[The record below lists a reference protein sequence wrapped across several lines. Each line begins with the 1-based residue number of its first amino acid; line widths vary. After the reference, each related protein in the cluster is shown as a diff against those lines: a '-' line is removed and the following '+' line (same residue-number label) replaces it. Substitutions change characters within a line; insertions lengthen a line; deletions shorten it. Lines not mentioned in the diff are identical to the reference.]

1 MIGER
6 TIEGFT
12 ALTLSTPGEGGL
24 EAAFVPAAGMVG
36 CSLRHRGEELLGQR
50 GGLAA
55 YVAERKTM
63 GIPLLYPWANRLS
76 AWRCAVAGRELAIDP
91 EATPVRRDAN
101 GLPMHGLLSAA
112 AGWRVERHE
121 AAADGGALTARFDF
135 SGDAVLMA
143 AFPFAHELEL
153 EATLSG
159 PTLRLATTVQA
170 ADDGPVPIA
179 FGFHPYLRLPG
190 VPREDWGVQIPVRE
204 RLRLD
209 ASMLP
214 TGEREPARVAPG
226 RLGARTFD
234 DAYLAPVD
242 GAAFVLEG
250 GGRRIE
256 LAFETGYPYAQV
268 FAPADDAVIAFEP
281 MTAPANA
288 LVTAGPELTL
298 LAPGERYRAVFSI
311 TVRER
316 DGSPGSE

>member
-6 TIEGFT
+6 TIDGFA
-12 ALTLSTPGEGGL
+12 ALTLGDGGL

-55 YVAERKTM
+55 YVAERKTL

-76 AWRCAVAGRELAIDP
+76 AWRCEVAGREIAIDP
-91 EATPVRRDAN
+91 EATPLRRDAN

-112 AGWRVERHE
+112 AGWQVERHE
-121 AAADGGALTARFDF
+121 PTADGAVLTARFDF
-135 SGDAVLMA
+135 AADDVLMT
-143 AFPFAHELEL
+143 AFPFGHELL
-153 EATLSG
+153 MEATLRG
-159 PTLRLATTVQA
+159 PALRVATTVHA
-170 ADDGPVPIA
+170 TGDAPVPIA
-179 FGFHPYLRLPG
+179 FGFHPYLQLPG
-190 VPREDWGVQIPVRE
+190 VERADWSVEIPVRE
-204 RLRLD
+204 RLILD
-209 ASMLP
+209 EAMLP
-214 TGEREPARVAPG
+214 TGEREPVRIEPG

-234 DAYLAPVD
+234 DAYLAPPS
-242 GAAFVLEG
+242 GAAFALEG
-250 GGRRIE
+250 GGRRVE
-256 LAFETGYPYAQV
+256 LAFETGFPYAQV
-268 FAPADDAVIAFEP
+268 FAPPDDDVIAFEP

-298 LAPGERYRAVFSI
+298 LAPGDSYRAAFSI